1 MSLLRDALKRAEE
14 LKRAQ
19 HQAPTPETMDH
30 SASASA
36 EIAAA
41 PSTPEP
47 APVSAKLDL
56 ELAPLTRLEP
66 TTPIMRAGDFRNDA
80 SERSTLSRTKD
91 NTVTIPRERSVQGV
105 MTGALR
111 PATEA
116 LMRRD
121 ALNLSLARAAQ
132 EMEELNTTNGGGVGA
147 KPQVDVRAVTP
158 STVAQAIAQVVSRA
172 AAPIVPPPPLPS
184 SSPAPKAKAASKTIG
199 ELEKF
204 ADRDAVKRMMAQRIA
219 AEAEAMQNRRTRT
232 FALGGSAVLVLV
244 ALGGWYVW
252 KETQRFQGPVA
263 GASLRLPQNP
273 GAANSLKPLQPPNGM
288 PLGVQP
294 SAPQPAS
301 TTALDPINPNI
312 GQLPRPAVVTAKAN
326 TDVALI
332 PPMLSTLPSSTFAPN
347 TAPSAPPT
355 AARIAPPQ
363 PTAIRIPPRAV
374 ASDAE
379 LGNANNDT
387 ADPVS
392 TVKFSATE
400 KATKSNPRQ
409 NTQSTSTPRLV
420 TTSNKS
426 AAPPS
431 AVLLAGYSSLLAGN
445 ASRALAN
452 YSEAA
457 QATPDN
463 IDAHLGLAVSA
474 AKMNELAI
482 ARKAFARVLE
492 LDPRNGQASAGLLLL
507 SSGASNAESAPPEEA
522 ANNMASFVRQERELK
537 KLLQTAPQSAPLN
550 FALGNLYANQKRW
563 TDAQQAF
570 FDAFA
575 VEPYNA
581 DFAYNLAVSLDQLQ
595 QAKLAA
601 RYYETALKLKIDGRG
616 GQFSSSQASQ
626 RAAELTA
633 QLLPPSLPPS
643 LPQPPPPQA
652 AAKSDAK

>member
-19 HQAPTPETMDH
+19 YQAPTAETVDH
-30 SASASA
+30 GAQASTES
-36 EIAAA
+36 AAA
-41 PSTPEP
+41 PSKPEP
-47 APVSAKLDL
+47 ASTSTKPDL
-56 ELAPLTRLEP
+56 ELAPLTPL
-66 TTPIMRAGDFRNDA
+66 TPLSQAESTAPMLRSSDFRNDA
-80 SERSTLSRTKD
+80 SERSTPSRTKD
-91 NTVTIPRERSVQGV
+91 HTVTTPRERSVPGV

-121 ALNLSLARAAQ
+121 ALNLSLALAAQ
-132 EMEELNTTNGGGVGA
+132 EIEELNTSNGGGVGA
-147 KPQVDVRAVTP
+147 KPHAEALANAP
-158 STVAQAIAQVVSRA
+158 PTVAQAIPAVIA
-172 AAPIVPPPPLPS
+172 KTAAPANRPPT
-184 SSPAPKAKAASKTIG
+184 PAPKAKAASESIG

-219 AEAEAMQNRRTRT
+219 AEDEAMQNRRTRT

-263 GASLRLPQNP
+263 GVSLRLPQNP
-273 GAANSLKPLQPPNGM
+273 GANINGVKPLQPP
-288 PLGVQP
+288 
-294 SAPQPAS
+294 SAQTASPQAAQSAS
-301 TTALDPINPNI
+301 TTALEPINPNI
-312 GQLPRPAVVTAKAN
+312 GQLPRPAVVTAKPN
-326 TDVALI
+326 TDAAVI
-332 PPMLSTLPSSTFAPN
+332 PPMLSTPPSSTLTPNLALNAPL
-347 TAPSAPPT
+347 A
-355 AARIAPPQ
+355 AARITPRPA
-363 PTAIRIPPRAV
+363 TVVNVAPRAV
-374 ASDAE
+374 ASDTE
-379 LGNANNDT
+379 ISNTNDSGT
-387 ADPVS
+387 EAPLVA
-392 TVKFSATE
+392 TVKISAAD
-400 KATKSNPRQ
+400 KSTKSNPRS
-409 NTQSTSTPRLV
+409 NIQSTPSTSAPRLV

-431 AVLLAGYSSLLAGN
+431 AVLLAGYSALLAGN
-445 ASRALAN
+445 AARALAN

-474 AKMNELAI
+474 AKVNELAI

-507 SSGASNAESAPPEEA
+507 SGGTGNAENAPPDEA
-522 ANNMASFVRQERELK
+522 ANNMASFARQERELK

-601 RYYETALKLKIDGRG
+601 RYYETALKLKTDGRG
-616 GQFSSSQASQ
+616 GQFLSSQASA

-633 QLLPPSLPPS
+633 QLLP
-643 LPQPPPPQA
+643 QPA
-652 AAKSDAK
+652 AIGDAK